1 MQNDIKQR
9 ERRGAVAGV
18 VGTLVNLCLAAGKI
32 AVGAIFGIVSILAD
46 GLNNLMDCGSSVL
59 SVLSFKLSSK
69 PADKEHPYG
78 HERIEYVFSMVV
90 AFIILLVS
98 FETAKESFL
107 KILSPE
113 APVFSGFAVG
123 VLLASIIG
131 KCVLYFYYK
140 RTAKAIN
147 SEILDAAA
155 ADSLGDCISTSVV
168 LVTLII
174 SKLSGFNID
183 GYAGIFVA
191 IFIAV
196 AGIGVLK
203 SAFSNLIGRAP
214 DDEMLSDIK
223 AKIESYPGV
232 LGVHDLAV
240 YSYGPNKYF
249 ASVHVEVDAKV
260 DVLVS
265 HELVDEI
272 ERDFV
277 QNTSII
283 LTGHLDPIVI
293 DDERV
298 NALRTYINSAVKDI
312 DERFSLHDF
321 RMVFGERRTNVLFDV
336 AIPYDSELSRDE
348 IKSMLEKKIAEADE
362 RFCPIVTIEYCI

>member
-1 MQNDIKQR
+1 MQNNEKKR
-9 ERRGAVAGV
+9 ERAGAAAGMI
-18 VGTLVNLCLAAGKI
+18 GTLVNLCLAAGKI
-32 AVGAIFGIVSILAD
+32 AVGVIFGIVSILAD

-59 SVLSFKLSSK
+59 STLSFKLSSK
-69 PADKEHPYG
+69 PADKEHPFG
-78 HERIEYVFSMVV
+78 HERIEYVLSMVV
-90 AFIILLVS
+90 AFVILLVS
-98 FETAKESFL
+98 FETAKESFF
-107 KILSPE
+107 KILSPQE
-113 APVFSGFAVG
+113 PVFSGFAVG
-123 VLLASIIG
+123 VLVASIIG
-131 KCVLYFYYK
+131 KCILYVYYK
-140 RTAKAIN
+140 RTARNIN

-155 ADSLGDCISTSVV
+155 ADSLGDCVATSVV
-168 LVTLII
+168 LITLII

-191 IFIAV
+191 AFIAV

-203 SAFSNLIGRAP
+203 SAFSNLIGKAP
-214 DDEMLSDIK
+214 DEDMLADIK

-249 ASVHVEVDAKV
+249 ASVHIEVDAKI
-260 DVLVS
+260 DVLLS

-272 ERDFV
+272 ERDFIM
-277 QNTSII
+277 NTNVI

-298 NALRTYINSAVKDI
+298 NTLRAYINAAVKDL
-312 DERFSLHDF
+312 DPRFSLHDF

-336 AIPYDSELSRDE
+336 AIPYDSELAKDE
-348 IKSMLEKKIAEADE
+348 IKAIIEKKISESDE
-362 RFCPIVTIEYCI
+362 RFCPIITIEYCI

>member
-1 MQNDIKQR
+1 MQNGAKSR
-9 ERRGAVAGV
+9 ERAGAVAGV

-69 PADKEHPYG
+69 PADKEHPFG

-107 KILSPE
+107 KILTPE
-113 APVFSGFAVG
+113 APVFSYFAVG
-123 VLLASIIG
+123 VLTASIIC
-131 KCVLYFYYK
+131 KCVLYVYYK
-140 RTAKAIN
+140 RTARAIN

-155 ADSLGDCISTSVV
+155 ADSLGDCVSTSVV
-168 LVTLII
+168 LATLVI

-183 GYAGIFVA
+183 GYAGLFVA
-191 IFIAV
+191 IFIAM

-214 DDEMLSDIK
+214 DEDMLAEIK
-223 AKIESYPGV
+223 TKIESYSGV
-232 LGVHDLAV
+232 LGVHDLTV
-240 YSYGPNKYF
+240 YCYGPNKYF
-249 ASVHVEVDAKV
+249 ASVHIEVDANV

-272 ERDFV
+272 ERDFIE
-277 QNTSII
+277 NTGII

-298 NALRTYINSAVKDI
+298 NALRTYINSAVKAI

-336 AIPYDSELSRDE
+336 AIPYDAEIHRDE
-348 IKSMLEKKIAEADE
+348 IKAIIEKKVTEADE
-362 RFCPIVTIEYCI
+362 RYSPIITIEYCI